1 MILWLVNVRNIC
13 KINNTN
19 FFIIHHLRLPTSNI
33 KVTAVPTVLSID
45 CLTYCLPGQCFQSIQ
60 TLQSL
65 KVSPLPVLPCLAPGV
80 FLLQKV
86 LNEWMDLLLDNIWLL
101 FCDGRREMYNIN
113 ILGTWY
119 FSLPRRG
126 VMGGTVCN
134 EGWWSVITSDSW

>member
-33 KVTAVPTVLSID
+33 KVTAVPTVLTVL
-45 CLTYCLPGQCFQSIQ
+45 LTVSLVNVFKASKPCKVSRSVHCQYCLVW
-60 TLQSL
+60 LL
-65 KVSPLPVLPCLAPGV
+65 V
-80 FLLQKV
+80 FSSSQKV
-86 LNEWMDLLLDNIWLL
+86 LNKWMDLLLDNIWLL
-101 FCDGRREMYNIN
+101 FCDGRREMYYIN